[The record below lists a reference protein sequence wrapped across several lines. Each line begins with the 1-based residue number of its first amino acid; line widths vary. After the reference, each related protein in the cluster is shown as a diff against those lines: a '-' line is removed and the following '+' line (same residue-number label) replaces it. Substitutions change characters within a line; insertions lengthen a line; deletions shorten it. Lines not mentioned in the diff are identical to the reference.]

1 MVERV
6 GETGIGSAESRGE
19 NFIVSLDNAKDLLP
33 PVRNRVGQQPMLQI
47 QKVEV
52 DPLPPDMVD

>member
-1 MVERV
+1 MAERG
-6 GETGIGSAESRGE
+6 GEAGIGSAESRGE
-19 NFIVSLDNAKDLLP
+19 NFIFSLDNAKDLLP
-33 PVRNRVGQQPMLQI
+33 PVRNRAGQQPMLQI

>member
-1 MVERV
+1 MAERG
-6 GETGIGSAESRGE
+6 GETSIGSAESRGE
-19 NFIVSLDNAKDLLP
+19 NFIFSLDNAKDLLL
-33 PVRNRVGQQPMLQI
+33 PVRNRAGQQPMLQI